1 MTVLSPSPREGKM
14 YGVLVAH
21 DRSGT
26 PVILR
31 AFSGMVDGAWL
42 LDGFVPPA
50 FDMQA
55 RDAVWPAGERELA
68 ELSSRLA
75 ALDLSKVDELA
86 AVDRRHADELDELRA
101 RHRANRDTRRLA
113 RANMPVD
120 VGPVDARAV
129 DALRALDQASRAD
142 SAEKRRLLDRHRGER
157 EPLAAEVE
165 IIEQQRRAIEQQRAD
180 RSRFYLHALY
190 DTYQLA
196 NARGERRALRD
207 IFAPDEPPGGAGDC
221 AAPKLLAEAYR
232 RQLTPIA
239 IAEFWWGPPPATGGR
254 VHASFYPACR
264 GKCGPVLGHM
274 LGGLEVEPAP
284 VFEKAIGDHEPR
296 IVYEDEWFTV
306 VDKPCGLLSVPGR
319 SQRDSVQTRMQHRL
333 GSAYVV
339 HRLDLETSGLM
350 VVAKDP
356 ATYTELQRLFAERA
370 VEKRYI
376 AHLDGEVS
384 GESGVVELP
393 LRLDVDDRPRQVVDP
408 VHGKFARTEWQI
420 LSRRENRTVVALT
433 PRTGRTHQLRVHA
446 AHVRGIGVP
455 IVGDALYGRVG
466 GRLHLHAES
475 LSFVHPRRLSVLA
488 WRVDPAF

>member
-1 MTVLSPSPREGKM
+1 
-14 YGVLVAH
+14 
-21 DRSGT
+21 
-26 PVILR
+26 
-31 AFSGMVDGAWL
+31 MVDGAWL
-42 LDGFVPPA
+42 VDGFVPPA

-75 ALDLSKVDELA
+75 VVDLSKVDELA
-86 AVDRRHADELDELRA
+86 AMDRQHADELEALRA
-101 RHRANRDTRRLA
+101 RHRANREARRIA

-120 VGPVDARAV
+120 ASRVDASNVGGPVDRGPV
-129 DALRALDQASRAD
+129 DRGPVDRGPVDRGPVDRGPVDRLHALDQASRAD
-142 SAEKRRLLDRHRGER
+142 SAEKRRLLDRHRDER

-165 IIEQQRRAIEQQRAD
+165 VIERERRAIEQQRAD

-296 IVYEDEWFTV
+296 IVYEDEWFAV

-446 AHVRGIGVP
+446 APVRGIGVP